1 MKKQW
6 MALALTL
13 AILLPGCKAP
23 APPELDEEEIQEQQE
38 QILSDPETMG
48 QVIARIGSET
58 LTNGQLQSYFWAA
71 VGEYQKTQPEIAPD
85 YSQDLGEQLCPLDPE
100 GGSWRDYFLNQAL
113 QMWHTC
119 QALALQGEQEGV
131 PTEEAYQP
139 DPEKHEKYMTGMPA
153 TRYLYGYSQSYQ
165 PNTMHQAFLD
175 NVDALLED
183 LAQKTGCADPEKLA
197 SRGFGTT
204 LENLRDFVTLYNWGY
219 MYYTTLSYDLEPT
232 QEQVESCLQQE
243 GQVCP
248 EPEGEMC
255 CDVRHILL
263 LPESDTEEGWEAC
276 MQQAQD
282 LLKTWQKSFRVTED
296 TFASLANQYSQDTGT
311 AVDGGGYYR
320 LRRGQL
326 LTQMDAWCF
335 DPERQPG
342 DTALFRTSKGV
353 HILYFS
359 GAESARTLWAE
370 DRCREQMMKNLIA
383 SAREAYPMEV
393 EREEIVLV
401 PAQPLA
407 GASDLLY
414 PDVGHERFPEVPLY
428 LQQDYGF
435 TKFGNYNLST
445 NGCGIT
451 SFAMVSSYLSDEEWT
466 PPELCARYGNYSYAH
481 GTDGMIFEKES
492 AALGCYLQEK
502 TYEPSVAKKALEE
515 GHIVVSIQHK
525 GYWTSGG
532 HYIVLEKVN
541 EDGTIQVRDSNL
553 YNYWKYKVPAHA
565 QDRHAWSSITAAGSC
580 YWIFAYKAVT
590 IPACSRCGQPETVPD
605 SILREE
611 YCCHKCTE
619 ALLRRDTYLKA
630 SGQNWT

>member
-1 MKKQW
+1 

-13 AILLPGCKAP
+13 AMLLPGCKSP
-23 APPELDEEEIQEQQE
+23 APPELDEEEIQEQRE

-58 LTNGQLQSYFWAA
+58 LTNGQLQPYFWAA
-71 VGEYQKTQPEIAPD
+71 VGEYQMTQPEIAPD

-183 LAQKTGCADPEKLA
+183 LAQKTGCADPEELA
-197 SRGFGTT
+197 SLGFGTT

-243 GQVCP
+243 GQLWP

-320 LRRGQL
+320 LRQGQL

-407 GASDLLY
+407 GAADLLY

-428 LQQDYGF
+428 LQQDYGY

-481 GTDGMIFEKES
+481 GTDGMIFDLGEVHVQAVAFPGHTAGSTAFLVEEDRLLITGDCCNNFTFLFGPE
-492 AALGCYLQEK
+492 AAPVEAYRE
-502 TYEPSVAKKALEE
+502 T
-515 GHIVVSIQHK
+515 VV
-525 GYWTSGG
+525 
-532 HYIVLEKVN
+532 
-541 EDGTIQVRDSNL
+541 QVRDRLTGRYDRIFVSHHGPELPVTLLDEMIELCDQVLAGDTDDVPFSFMGMKATIAKKMDTTFRRSDGKAANL
-553 YNYWKYKVPAHA
+553 VYSKSKIH
-565 QDRHAWSSITAAGSC
+565 
-580 YWIFAYKAVT
+580 KAL
-590 IPACSRCGQPETVPD
+590 ACT
-605 SILREE
+605 L
-611 YCCHKCTE
+611 
-619 ALLRRDTYLKA
+619 
-630 SGQNWT
+630 

>member
-1 MKKQW
+1 

-13 AILLPGCKAP
+13 AILLPGCKSP

-58 LTNGQLQSYFWAA
+58 LTNGQLQPYFWAA
-71 VGEYQKTQPEIAPD
+71 VGEYQMTQPEIAPD

-165 PNTMHQAFLD
+165 PNTMHQVFLD

-276 MQQAQD
+276 VQQAQD

-335 DPERQPG
+335 APERQPG

-359 GAESARTLWAE
+359 GAKSARRLWAE

-407 GASDLLY
+407 GAADLLY

-619 ALLRRDTYLKA
+619 ALLRRDTYLNA
-630 SGQNWT
+630 SGQN

>member
-1 MKKQW
+1 

-13 AILLPGCKAP
+13 AMLLPGCKSP
-23 APPELDEEEIQEQQE
+23 APPELDEEVIQEQRE

-58 LTNGQLQSYFWAA
+58 LTNGQLQPYFWAA
-71 VGEYQKTQPEIAPD
+71 VGEYQMTQPEIAPD

-119 QALALQGEQEGV
+119 QALALQGEQAGV

-183 LAQKTGCADPEKLA
+183 LAKKTGCADPEELA
-197 SRGFGTT
+197 SLGFGTT

-311 AVDGGGYYR
+311 AADGGGYYR

-326 LTQMDAWCF
+326 LTQTDAWCF

-359 GAESARTLWAE
+359 GAKSARTLWAE

-407 GASDLLY
+407 GAADLLY

-502 TYEPSVAKKALEE
+502 TYEPAVAKKALEE